1 VKETTR
7 PECGHWLGAEQRHC
21 READNVRHYITG
33 LRCPQH
39 TPNAL
44 KGLPE
49 TPTGP
54 GWPIHRQEAS

>member
-1 VKETTR
+1 MKETTR
-7 PECGHWLGAEQRHC
+7 PECGHWLGTEQRHC
-21 READNVRHYITG
+21 READNVRRYITG

-49 TPTGP
+49 IPTGP